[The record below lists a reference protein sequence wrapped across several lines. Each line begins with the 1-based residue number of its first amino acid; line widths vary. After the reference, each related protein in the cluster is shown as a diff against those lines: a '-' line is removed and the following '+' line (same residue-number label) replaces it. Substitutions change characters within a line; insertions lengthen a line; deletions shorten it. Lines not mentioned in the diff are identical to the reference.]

1 MAIVKMSKFNLIFNS
16 TDRIHLLETLQK
28 FKYIHILDLH
38 DNKLL
43 NSMDLAGVHVNDT
56 LVSIDEDIRK
66 VTYSINI
73 LQKFDTR
80 KKGLHRLKE
89 GVQTYNLDDLE
100 KQIQTIGFIN
110 SYERIRNHVSEKEK
124 IKEKV
129 KRVNE
134 KINELR
140 PWLPLDVPIK
150 WLSSLE
156 QCLVNIGT
164 IPKKLKTSLE
174 QELTQTELS
183 YYGVISEDH
192 QYTYIMTITHQN
204 EADDIQ
210 KIIKNNGFSKIDLDY
225 VGKPDEEISLLTD
238 EKNSLQS
245 ELHAVKEK
253 LKVMSGQLCELEL
266 VYDYLVMKKTRIS
279 ASKKLLGTE
288 RFNVMEGY
296 IPTQLVNK
304 FQKIVEKQLADQVYL
319 HIEEAIEDDP
329 NVPILLDNS
338 KFFRAFESVTEMYA
352 LPKYNEIDPTPL
364 FSIFY
369 SLFFG
374 MMIGDAGYG
383 LLMFAGTFTV
393 LRLLKLSSKQ
403 RSFIR
408 FFYYLSFS
416 TILWG
421 IVYGSFFGDMVS
433 LPALINTTEQ
443 YNLLLILSIIF
454 GGLHIFF
461 ALGIQGYMNIKKG
474 KLLDALFDVGF
485 WYMALCGGIVFLL
498 ALFLPIAQSYKN
510 IGFIIMIIGM
520 VGILLTGGRHNQ
532 GIGGKIAGGLYSLY
546 GISGYVADFVSYSR
560 LMALGLASAFIAYA
574 INMMVGMLFNLGVIG
589 IILGMVVFVVGQ
601 GFNMFLGILSSYVH
615 TLRLTYVEFF
625 GKFYEGGGKAFQI
638 FGSQSK
644 YINIK

>member
-16 TDRIHLLETLQK
+16 HDRGHLLEKLQK
-28 FKYIHILDLH
+28 FKYIHFLDLH

-43 NSMDLAGVHVNDT
+43 NSLDLAGVHVDDM
-56 LVSIDEDIRK
+56 LAGIDEDIRK
-66 VTYSINI
+66 VSYSINI
-73 LQKFDTR
+73 LKKYDKR
-80 KKGLHRLKE
+80 KTGLHRLKE
-89 GVQTYNLDDLE
+89 GMQTYDIDDLE
-100 KQIQTIGFIN
+100 KQIQTIDFIN
-110 SYERIRNHVSEKEK
+110 ICGRIKNLVSEIEN
-124 IKEKV
+124 IKEKA
-129 KRVNE
+129 KRVVE

-140 PWLPLDVPIK
+140 PWLPLDLTIK
-150 WLSSLE
+150 DLTSLE
-156 QCLVNIGT
+156 RCQVNIGT
-164 IPKKLKTSLE
+164 VPKKLKTSFE
-174 QELTQTELS
+174 QEMLQTQLS
-183 YYGVISEDH
+183 YYGVISEEH
-192 QYTYIMTITHQN
+192 QYTYIMTIAHQD
-204 EADDIQ
+204 EADVIQ
-210 KIIKNNGFSKIDLDY
+210 KILKNHGYSKINLDY
-225 VGKPDEEISLLTD
+225 GGKPDEEIDQLTE
-238 EKNSLQS
+238 EKNGLDSDLQVL
-245 ELHAVKEK
+245 EQK
-253 LKVMSGQLCELEL
+253 LRVMSEQLCELEL
-266 VYDYLVMKKTRIS
+266 VYDYLVMKKTQIS
-279 ASKKLLGTE
+279 ASKKLLSTDC
-288 RFNVMEGY
+288 FNVMEGY
-296 IPTQLVNK
+296 IPTRLVNK
-304 FQKIVEKQLADQVYL
+304 FEKIVERQLADQFYF
-319 HIEEAIEDDP
+319 HIEEAMEDDP

-338 KFFRAFESVTEMYA
+338 KFFQAFESITEMYA

-433 LPALINTTEQ
+433 LPALINTTEE
-443 YNLLLILSIIF
+443 YNLLLILSIAF

-461 ALGIQGYMNIKKG
+461 ALGIQGYMDIKKG

-485 WYMALCGGIVFLL
+485 WYMSLCGGIVYVL
-498 ALFLPIAQSYKN
+498 ALLLPITQICNN
-510 IGFIIMIIGM
+510 IGFVIMIIGM
-520 VGILLTGGRHNQ
+520 VGILVTGGRHNQ
-532 GIGGKIAGGLYSLY
+532 GIGGKLAGGLYSLY

-560 LMALGLASAFIAYA
+560 LMALGLASGFIAYA

-589 IILGMVVFVVGQ
+589 IVIGIVVFVVGQ
-601 GFNMFLGILSSYVH
+601 GFNFFLSILSSYVH

-638 FGSQSK
+638 FRSQSK